1 MNKSLPIQDFASPP
15 GDTLADT
22 LEALGMIQTELA
34 ERTGL
39 SAKTVNRI
47 IKGIDPITHET
58 ALALENVLNIPANFW
73 LRLESN
79 YREHLARVEASK
91 KIAQFEDWARRFPYP
106 RMVEHGFLRAAKTA
120 QEKAQALLSF
130 FGVASP
136 EQWHGIYE
144 EMELSFRRTE
154 RSGDAIPAISAWLRQ
169 GEILSQSAQVGEF
182 DEQRFA
188 HNLRE
193 IRKLTCL
200 DPGQFVP
207 RIKALCADAGVVY
220 ELVPELPG
228 LGVYGVM
235 RWFHKRPLIQ
245 QSLLLKT
252 NDIFWFTFFHEA
264 KHVLQLRKKK
274 IFVEGSESHP
284 ADVAREEDANRF
296 AQEMLIPAKD
306 WKAFVNAAQ
315 FQADPIRRFSAS
327 IQLHPGIITGRLLRE
342 KHIPYTQPQANLRV
356 DFQWVKSA

>member
-1 MNKSLPIQDFASPP
+1 MNKSLPIEDFASPP
-15 GDTLADT
+15 GDTLSDT

-39 SAKTVNRI
+39 SAKTVSRI
-47 IKGIDPITHET
+47 INGIDPITHET

-120 QEKAQALLSF
+120 QEKAQALLLF

-154 RSGDAIPAISAWLRQ
+154 RSGDTIPAISAWLRQ

-182 DEQRFA
+182 NEQLFSS
-188 HNLRE
+188 NLRE

-200 DPGQFVP
+200 NPGQFVP
-207 RIKALCADAGVVY
+207 RIKELCADAGVVY

-264 KHVLQLRKKK
+264 KHVLQMRKKK
-274 IFVEGSESHP
+274 IFVEGAGSDAEHLEH
-284 ADVAREEDANRF
+284 EEEANRF
-296 AQEMLIPAKD
+296 AQDILIPAND
-306 WKAFVNAAQ
+306 WKAFVKAGNY
-315 FQADPIRRFSAS
+315 QAMTIQRFSES
-327 IQLHPGIITGRLLRE
+327 IEIHPGITTGRLLRE
-342 KHIPYTQPQANLRV
+342 KLISFVQPQANLRAN
-356 DFQWVKSA
+356 FQWVKSA